1 MSVEYSGNWAVEM
14 GREYLGAAGVVTIK
28 GSDRGA
34 VYPLEPLG
42 CSDMASWRMTPW
54 DDSRTLFGKHS
65 RPRDCRDVG
74 SKNIKESLVPR
85 LET

>member
-34 VYPLEPLG
+34 LEVPYIRLSLLG
-42 CSDMASWRMTPW
+42 AAIW
-54 DDSRTLFGKHS
+54 LLG
-65 RPRDCRDVG
+65 G
-74 SKNIKESLVPR
+74 
-85 LET
+85 

>member
-1 MSVEYSGNWAVEM
+1 MSVEYSGNWAAGM

-42 CSDMASWRMTPW
+42 CSDM
-54 DDSRTLFGKHS
+54 LLG
-65 RPRDCRDVG
+65 G
-74 SKNIKESLVPR
+74 
-85 LET
+85 